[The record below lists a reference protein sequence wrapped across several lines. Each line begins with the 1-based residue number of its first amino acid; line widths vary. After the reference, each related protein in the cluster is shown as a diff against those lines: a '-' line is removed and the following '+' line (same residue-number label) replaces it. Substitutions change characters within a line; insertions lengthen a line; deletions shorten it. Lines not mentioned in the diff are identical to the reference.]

1 MTKDLQT
8 IILNNL
14 IHDETFCRKAL
25 PHLKV
30 DYFEQY
36 HVPLYKLILSFVSEY
51 NKLPN
56 AAALEIEFQNSDY
69 AGHESATEVLT
80 LIRELESKE
89 EVDGDWLAASTE
101 KWCKDRAVYL
111 AIMESIEIID
121 GKKKDKAE
129 GVIPEILSNALAVS
143 FDSNVGHDYIENAKE
158 RYEFYHKKEDKMPFD
173 LEMLNTITKGGVGK
187 KTLNIILA
195 GCVHPQT
202 KVKIRINW
210 TEKEVEIQDIKT
222 LLDEGYEIEVDSPDG
237 WVGVNFFVDKGM
249 YDEYILEYTNGYN
262 GTPVRCNEAHLFE
275 TTDGWAS
282 AKQILNKEVNVLTRD
297 GYQKAMVRRSG
308 YQIPIVDIN
317 VEHENHR
324 YYTEDVSSHNTGV
337 GKSLAMCHFA
347 AAAMSEGKNVLYIT
361 LEMAEEKIAERI
373 DANLFDINIAD
384 IENLPKST
392 FDTKINKIKGRTNG
406 KLIVKEYPTAVAHS
420 GHFRALLEELKLKKD
435 FKPDVIFIDYL
446 NIAASS
452 RMKGLGGS
460 INSYTYVKAIAEELR
475 GLAVEYD
482 VPLWSATQVNR
493 TGFGSSDVEI
503 TDTSESFG
511 LPATCDLML
520 ALISTE
526 QLEGMNQL
534 MVKQLKNRYNDPTV
548 NKRFVVGIERAKM
561 RLYDVEDSA
570 QNLSGDSSAP
580 KTPVA
585 GENDFSS
592 FKI

>member
-143 FDSNVGHDYIENAKE
+143 FDSNVGHDYIENAKD

-195 GCVHPQT
+195 G
-202 KVKIRINW
+202 
-210 TEKEVEIQDIKT
+210 
-222 LLDEGYEIEVDSPDG
+222 
-237 WVGVNFFVDKGM
+237 
-249 YDEYILEYTNGYN
+249 
-262 GTPVRCNEAHLFE
+262 
-275 TTDGWAS
+275 
-282 AKQILNKEVNVLTRD
+282 
-297 GYQKAMVRRSG
+297 
-308 YQIPIVDIN
+308 
-317 VEHENHR
+317 
-324 YYTEDVSSHNTGV
+324 TGV

-511 LPATCDLML
+511 LPATCDLMI

-548 NKRFVVGIERAKM
+548 NKRFVVGIDRAKM

-570 QNLSGDSSAP
+570 QSLSSGAPSAP
-580 KTPVA
+580 GGNST
-585 GENDFSS
+585 GSDFSS